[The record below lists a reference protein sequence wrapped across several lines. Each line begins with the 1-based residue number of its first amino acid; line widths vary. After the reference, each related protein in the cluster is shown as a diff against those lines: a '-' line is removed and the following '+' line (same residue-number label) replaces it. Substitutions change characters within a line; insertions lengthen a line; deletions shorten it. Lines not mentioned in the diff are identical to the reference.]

1 MGAQIAFVVVLVIG
15 IAVLFWF
22 ILKTSSQRIA
32 AQYQQL
38 SERFGLELT
47 IPEPKMG
54 GFVRAEPFVHGDYR
68 GREMSISAPG
78 KGLQNTRQSE
88 TVLKLSL
95 KDDALQV
102 QITEAG
108 LLGGMRQR
116 DSGQKDRWMSGDREF
131 DAALDVRTN
140 DGVRLAMFLD
150 VEVQR
155 ALLGL
160 LKGSKATI
168 YIRKGVMAVSVL
180 GMVADDTSREFFEQ
194 ATEFLCDF
202 AEVAES

>member
-116 DSGQKDRWMSGDREF
+116 DSGQKDRWMSGDRDF

-180 GMVADDTSREFFEQ
+180 GMVADDPSREFFEQ

>member
-1 MGAQIAFVVVLVIG
+1 MGAQIAFVIVLVIG
-15 IAVLFWF
+15 IAALFWF
-22 ILKTSSQRIA
+22 VLKASAQRILG
-32 AQYQQL
+32 QYQQL

-47 IPEPKMG
+47 VPEPKMG

-88 TVLKLSL
+88 TVLKLSIND
-95 KDDALQV
+95 KALQV
-102 QITEAG
+102 QITTAG
-108 LLGGMRQR
+108 FLGGISQR
-116 DSGQKDRWMSGDREF
+116 DSGHKNRWMSGDRDF

-140 DGVRLAMFLD
+140 DGVRLAMLVD

-168 YIRKGVMAVSVL
+168 YIRKGVMAVAVL
-180 GMVADDTSREFFEQ
+180 GMVADDKAREFFEQ
-194 ATEFLCDF
+194 ATELLCDF
-202 AEVAES
+202 AEVVES

>member
-1 MGAQIAFVVVLVIG
+1 MVAQITLAVVLVVG
-15 IAVLFWF
+15 IAALFWY
-22 ILKTSSQRIA
+22 ILKTSAERIA
-32 AQYQQL
+32 AQYKLL
-38 SERFGLELT
+38 SERFDLELT
-47 IPEPKMG
+47 VPEAKMS

-95 KDDALQV
+95 KDEALQL

-116 DSGQKDRWMSGDREF
+116 DSGQKDRWMSGDRDF
-131 DAALDVRTN
+131 DGTLDVRTN
-140 DGVRLAMFLD
+140 DGVRLAMLLD
-150 VEVQR
+150 IEVQR

-168 YIRKGVMAVSVL
+168 YVRKGVMAVSVL
-180 GMVADDTSREFFEQ
+180 GMVADDKTRTFFEQ

-202 AEVAES
+202 AEVVES

>member
-1 MGAQIAFVVVLVIG
+1 MVAQITLAVVLVVG
-15 IAVLFWF
+15 IAALFWY
-22 ILKTSSQRIA
+22 ILKTSAERIA
-32 AQYQQL
+32 AQYKLL
-38 SERFGLELT
+38 SERFDLELT
-47 IPEPKMG
+47 VPEAKMG

-95 KDDALQV
+95 KDEALQL

-116 DSGQKDRWMSGDREF
+116 DSGQKDRWMSGDRDF
-131 DAALDVRTN
+131 DGTLDVRTN
-140 DGVRLAMFLD
+140 DGVRLAMLLD
-150 VEVQR
+150 IEVQR

-168 YIRKGVMAVSVL
+168 YVRKGVMAVSVL
-180 GMVADDTSREFFEQ
+180 GMVADDKTRTFFEQ

-202 AEVAES
+202 AEVVES